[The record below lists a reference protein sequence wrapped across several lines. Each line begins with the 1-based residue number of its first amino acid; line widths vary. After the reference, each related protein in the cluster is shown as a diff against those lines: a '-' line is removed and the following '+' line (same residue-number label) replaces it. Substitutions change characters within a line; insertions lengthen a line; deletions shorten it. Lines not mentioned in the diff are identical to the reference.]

1 MAADK
6 TLETTMAQDQALA
19 ARIDKAMD
27 AALDEGRIVGG
38 VVLVARDGETVY
50 ARAAGL
56 ADRETGRPV
65 GRDTIFRYASL
76 TKPMVSAA
84 TLALAEEGVIDLD
97 AQVTRYLPDF
107 RPKLADGTEPVIT
120 LRHLLTHTSGLTYDF
135 MEPPESAYHAQGISN
150 GFDRVGVAM
159 ADNLKSIAAWPLN
172 FAPGSAWTYS
182 VSTDVLGAV
191 LAAATGKSLGEIVRD
206 KVTGPLGLIDT
217 GFKVTD
223 PERLSVAYA
232 NAEGGPVAMGD
243 GHQVPFAGS
252 PLIYAPSR
260 AFHGDSF
267 ESGGAGMV
275 GTADDYLKFLETIR
289 TGGGAILKPQTTQL
303 LLENAIGEVPVAIL
317 GPGSGFS
324 LGGAILRDPAAT
336 GTPQAA
342 GTWSWGGVYGGSW
355 FVDPA
360 NALTVV
366 VLTNTAIEGMGGVLP
381 GDVRAAVYAA

>member
-1 MAADK
+1 
-6 TLETTMAQDQALA
+6 MAQDQALG
-19 ARIDKAMD
+19 ARIDKAVD
-27 AALDEGRIVGG
+27 AALDEGRIAGG
-38 VVLVARDGETVY
+38 VVLVARNGETVY

-84 TLALAEEGVIDLD
+84 TLALAEEGVIDIE
-97 AQVTRYLPDF
+97 APVTRYLPDF
-107 RPKLADGTEPVIT
+107 RPKLADGREPVIS

-135 MEPPESAYHAQGISN
+135 MEAPDSAYHAQGISN

-159 ADNLKSIAAWPLN
+159 ADNLERISAWPLN

-182 VSTDVLGAV
+182 VSTDVLGAA

-206 KVTGPLGLIDT
+206 KVTGPLGLTDT

-223 PERLSVAYA
+223 PARLSVAYA
-232 NAEGGPVAMGD
+232 NSETGPVAMGD

-260 AFHGDSF
+260 ALDANSF

-289 TGGGAILKPQTTQL
+289 KGGGPILKPETTQL

-355 FVDPA
+355 FVDPV
-360 NALTVV
+360 NALSVV

-381 GDVRAAVYAA
+381 GDVRAAVYA

>member
-1 MAADK
+1 
-6 TLETTMAQDQALA
+6 MAQDQALA
-19 ARIDKAMD
+19 ARIDKAVD
-27 AALDEGRIVGG
+27 VALAERRIVGG
-38 VVLVARDGETVY
+38 VVLVSRDGETVY

-56 ADRETGRPV
+56 ADREAGRLA

-84 TLALAEEGVIDLD
+84 ALALAEEGAIDID
-97 AQVTRYLPDF
+97 APVTRYLPDF
-107 RPKLADGTEPVIT
+107 RPRAADGTEPVIT

-150 GFDRVGVAM
+150 GFDRAGVAM
-159 ADNLKSIAAWPLN
+159 TDNLERIAAWPLN
-172 FAPGSAWTYS
+172 FAPGSAWIYS

-191 LAAATGKSLGEIVRD
+191 LAAATGSSLGEVVRA
-206 KVTGPLGLIDT
+206 KVTGPLGLADT

-223 PERLSVAYA
+223 PGRLAVAYA
-232 NAEGGPVAMGD
+232 NDEPEPVVMGD
-243 GHQVPFAGS
+243 GHKVAFAGS

-260 AFHGDSF
+260 AFDAASF

-289 TGGGAILKPQTTQL
+289 TGGGPILKPETNRR
-303 LLENAIGEVPVAIL
+303 LLENAIGEIPVPIL
-317 GPGSGFS
+317 GPGYGFS
-324 LGGAILRDPAAT
+324 LGGAILGDPAAA
-336 GTPQAA
+336 GTPQAV

-355 FVDPA
+355 FVDPG

-366 VLTNTAIEGMGGVLP
+366 VLTNTAIEGMAGVLP
-381 GDVRAAVYAA
+381 GDVRAAVYG